1 VRLGNLRGVLGKSAD
16 EWGLAAGTNLSDS
29 TTAARYFVA
38 SDVTGLRLQNLD
50 ADIYSGAERVISLN
64 RTYGLELLAT
74 TGHKRQRAVTFHRAD
89 LLPVASIQTTT
100 FGDLISMQMGV
111 APDYSTSGL
120 MHVTGIEIL
129 HETSSNTKYINL
141 TASQIV
147 TNGAFYAGDGME
159 TSGTLRLREDTGG
172 LMHGMTDLA
181 LPSEYGHLRPVN
193 SSDGGL
199 KIDGFTEQQ
208 IGVHVRGFASA
219 VSNSTTAAPIYLNG
233 LLKAGAGAG
242 PVTSGNL
249 MAVANNGA
257 AKFIIKYDGAIYT
270 DATSTVF
277 TYDAY
282 DDPALL
288 RALSRELDPAGVI
301 QSEWDKFVDYNRAD
315 LERAGILDGSM
326 VNQTALTR
334 LLIGAVWQLSGRI
347 QTLEARPN

>member
-1 VRLGNLRGVLGKSAD
+1 
-16 EWGLAAGTNLSDS
+16 
-29 TTAARYFVA
+29 
-38 SDVTGLRLQNLD
+38 
-50 ADIYSGAERVISLN
+50 
-64 RTYGLELLAT
+64 
-74 TGHKRQRAVTFHRAD
+74 
-89 LLPVASIQTTT
+89 
-100 FGDLISMQMGV
+100 
-111 APDYSTSGL
+111 
-120 MHVTGIEIL
+120 
-129 HETSSNTKYINL
+129 
-141 TASQIV
+141 
-147 TNGAFYAGDGME
+147 
-159 TSGTLRLREDTGG
+159 
-172 LMHGMTDLA
+172 
-181 LPSEYGHLRPVN
+181 
-193 SSDGGL
+193 
-199 KIDGFTEQQ
+199 
-208 IGVHVRGFASA
+208 
-219 VSNSTTAAPIYLNG
+219 
-233 LLKAGAGAG
+233 
-242 PVTSGNL
+242 